1 MKMKNESYVDF
12 YNLTVGELLNL
23 YEDEKLIVNGFI
35 FFPET
40 YVRELKSAELQCLFD
55 IDSFKEIVDKYPYQK
70 LKEVRWDV
78 QERFKAYSKKG
89 VCVMYINHEWV
100 TLVDGETLHYIKRV
114 NFDCA
119 IRTITGSEIIV

>member
-1 MKMKNESYVDF
+1 MKNESYVDF

-23 YEDEKLIVNGFI
+23 YDDEKLVVNGFI

-40 YVRELKSAELQCLFD
+40 YVRELKSAEL
-55 IDSFKEIVDKYPYQK
+55 

-100 TLVDGETLHYIKRV
+100 TLINGETVHYIKRV

>member
-1 MKMKNESYVDF
+1 MKNESYVDF

-23 YEDEKLIVNGFI
+23 YNDEKLVVNGFI

-40 YVRELKSAELQCLFD
+40 SIRELKSAELQCLFD
-55 IDSFKEIVDKYPYQK
+55 IGSFKEIVEKYPIEK
-70 LKEVRWDV
+70 LKEVRWEV
-78 QERFKAYSKKG
+78 QERFKEYSKKG
-89 VCVMYINHEWV
+89 VCVMYISNEWV
-100 TLVDGETLHYIKRV
+100 TLVDGKTLHYIKRV

>member
-1 MKMKNESYVDF
+1 MKNESYVDF

-23 YEDEKLIVNGFI
+23 YDDEKLIVNGFI

-55 IDSFKEIVDKYPYQK
+55 IDSFKEIFDKYPYQK

-89 VCVMYINHEWV
+89 VCVMYINNEWV

>member
-1 MKMKNESYVDF
+1 MKNESYVDF

-23 YEDEKLIVNGFI
+23 YDDEKLVVNGFI

-40 YVRELKSAELQCLFD
+40 SIRELKSAELQCLFG
-55 IDSFKEIVDKYPYQK
+55 IGSFKEIVEKYPIEK

-78 QERFKAYSKKG
+78 QERFKEYSKRG
-89 VCVMYINHEWV
+89 VCVMYISNEWV
-100 TLVDGETLHYIKRV
+100 TLVDSETLHYIKRV

-119 IRTITGSEIIV
+119 IRTLTGSEIIV

>member
-1 MKMKNESYVDF
+1 MKNESYVDF
-12 YNLTVGELLNL
+12 YKLTVGELLNL
-23 YEDEKLIVNGFI
+23 YDDEKLVVNGFI

-40 YVRELKSAELQCLFD
+40 CIRELKSAELQVLFD
-55 IDSFKEIVDKYPYQK
+55 VGSFKDIIDKYPIEK

-78 QERFKAYSKKG
+78 QERFRACSKKG
-89 VCVMYINHEWV
+89 VCVMYINNEWV
-100 TLVDGETLHYIKRV
+100 TLINGETVHYIKRV